1 MCYPYHERR
10 VFKLPEGPELTTSRD
25 HLRDLLIDKRL
36 HSVNIVGGR
45 FKKKPPENIEKF
57 LDEARQKFLIIDE
70 IEVKGKFMWW
80 TIGPWRM
87 WCTYGMSGQW
97 TQKKDSHAGITLCYG
112 DDLSTIHFRDP
123 RHFGT
128 IKFVNDDVVHTKKL
142 ASLGPDML
150 NDPPD
155 AGIFAKRL
163 MKKPQRTIA
172 EVLMDQ
178 SCVAGIGNYIK
189 AECLHRAGISPH
201 RTVNAL
207 SSADIEKIRSE
218 AINVCVESYRSQG
231 ATISSYRTVDGHK
244 GSTQFNFRVYGKK
257 QCQLGHDTV
266 REETLDGRT
275 SHWCPQCQT

>member
-1 MCYPYHERR
+1 M
-10 VFKLPEGPELTTSRD
+10 PEGPELTTSRD
-25 HLRDLLIDKRL
+25 RLRDLLIDKRL
-36 HSVNIVGGR
+36 HNVNIVGGR

-57 LDEARQKFLIIDE
+57 LEEVRQKFLTIDK

-80 TIGPWRM
+80 TIGPWHM
-87 WCTYGMSGQW
+87 WCTYGMSGKW
-97 TQKKDSHAGITLCYG
+97 TQKKDNHVGITLCYG
-112 DDLSTIHFRDP
+112 DDLSTIHFSDP

-128 IKFVNDDVVHTKKL
+128 IKFVNDDTIHAKKI
-142 ASLGPDML
+142 ASLGPDIL

-155 AGIFAKRL
+155 LGIFAKRL

-178 SCVAGIGNYIK
+178 SCVSGIGNYIK

-201 RTVNAL
+201 RIMNQL
-207 SSADIEKIRSE
+207 SNIDLEKIRSE
-218 AINVCVESYRSQG
+218 AINVCTESYRSQG
-231 ATISSYRTVDGHK
+231 ATISSYRTADGHK
-244 GSTQFNFRVYGKK
+244 GSMQFNFRVYGKK
-257 QCQLGHDTV
+257 QCLLGHNII